1 MSFRLRMTLLFTSV
15 LGAVILIIGFAV
27 YSLVSYQLRQQ
38 MDGVLTEAGNRLIT
52 SAEVNSIGQ
61 VTFITLTEN
70 EFSQTIV
77 IQLWD
82 QNEQL
87 LKSSDNIRL
96 FQAPIDLKGLAT
108 TRTSFNDV
116 WIKTAHLRVMSAPL
130 IVNGQP
136 IGVLQVGTSLAPID
150 TTQDTLIS
158 VLLITML
165 GAIGIAV
172 VLGSLVIR
180 SAMKPLVIAKDTA
193 VQISNADDLSR
204 RIPYK
209 DLGVETDEIGELIK
223 AFNQTLGRLE
233 KLFSAQRRFM
243 ADVSHE
249 LRTPL
254 TVINGNVGLMRRM
267 RQVDEESLASI
278 EEEVDRLTRLV
289 GDLLLLAQ
297 AESGKIPLDIKPVEL
312 DALLLEVYQQLR
324 ILAGERV
331 IVNLADI
338 DQVKVMGDRDRLK
351 QVIINLGANAINY
364 TQNGGL
370 VKLGLSKTNG
380 QAQLLVTDNGPGI
393 APEDLTHIFERFY
406 RGEKSRTR
414 QQEESS
420 FGLGL
425 SIAYWIVVAHGGR
438 IEVSSILGEGSSFC
452 VWLPV
457 DNKKSS

>member
-1 MSFRLRMTLLFTSV
+1 MSFRLRITLLFTGV
-15 LGAVILIIGFAV
+15 LGTVSLIIGFAV
-27 YSLVSYQLRQQ
+27 YSLVNYQLRQQ
-38 MDGVLTEAGNRLIT
+38 MDGVLTEAASRLIA
-52 SAEVNSIGQ
+52 SAEVDPLGN

-82 QNEQL
+82 KEGRL
-87 LKSSDNIRL
+87 LNSSDNIRL
-96 FQAPIDLKGLAT
+96 FLAPIDPQRLNVTQT
-108 TRTSFNDV
+108 TFNDV

-130 IVNGQP
+130 LLNGQS

-150 TTQDTLIS
+150 TTKDTLIS
-158 VLLITML
+158 VLLITLL

-172 VLGSLVIR
+172 VLGGLVISR
-180 SAMKPLVIAKDTA
+180 AMQPLVIAKDTA

-223 AFNQTLGRLE
+223 AFNQTLERLE
-233 KLFSAQRRFM
+233 KLFTAQRRFM

-324 ILAGERV
+324 ILAGDRV
-331 IVNLADI
+331 VVNLADI
-338 DQVKVMGDRDRLK
+338 DQVTVLGDRDRLK

-364 TQNGGL
+364 TQTGGL
-370 VKLGLSKTNG
+370 VKLGLSKTTG

-393 APEDLTHIFERFY
+393 APEDLPHVFERFY

-414 QQEESS
+414 QDVESS

-425 SIAYWIVVAHGGR
+425 SIAYWIIQAHGGR
-438 IEVSSILGEGSSFC
+438 IEVSSKLGEGSSFC
-452 VWLPV
+452 VWLPIG
-457 DNKKSS
+457 KKKGS

>member
-1 MSFRLRMTLLFTSV
+1 MTLLFTGV
-15 LGAVILIIGFAV
+15 LSAVILIIGFSV
-27 YSLVSYQLRQQ
+27 YSLVSYQLREQL
-38 MDGVLTEAGNRLIT
+38 DGVLIETRNRLIT
-52 SAEVNSIGQ
+52 SAEVNSFGK
-61 VTFITLTEN
+61 VTLITLTETD
-70 EFSQTIV
+70 FSQTII

-82 QNEQL
+82 ENEQL
-87 LKSSDNIRL
+87 ISSSDNIRL
-96 FQAPIDLKGLAT
+96 FQGSIDPEQLDA
-108 TRTSFNDV
+108 SQVVFSDV
-116 WIKTAHLRVMSAPL
+116 WIETAHLRVMSSPL
-130 IVNGQP
+130 MLDGKAV
-136 IGVLQVGTSLAPID
+136 GVLQVGTSLVPID

-158 VLLITML
+158 VLLITLL
-165 GAIGIAV
+165 GAVAIAT
-172 VLGSLVIR
+172 VLGGVVIGN
-180 SAMKPLVIAKDTA
+180 ALKPLVVAKDIA

-209 DLGVETDEIGELIK
+209 DPGETDEIGEFIN

-278 EEEVDRLTRLV
+278 EEEVERLTRLV

-312 DALLLEVYQQLR
+312 DALLLEVYQQLCV
-324 ILAGERV
+324 LAGDRV
-331 IVNLADI
+331 VVKLADI

-351 QVIINLGANAINY
+351 QVVINLGANAINY
-364 TQNGGL
+364 TQNGGI
-370 VKLGLSKTNG
+370 VQLGLSKTNG
-380 QAQLLVTDNGPGI
+380 QAKLLVTDNGPGI
-393 APEDLTHIFERFY
+393 DPEDLPHIFERFY

-414 QQEESS
+414 KDEESS

-425 SIAYWIVVAHGGR
+425 SIAYWIIGAHSGR
-438 IEVSSILGEGSSFC
+438 IEVSSKVGEGSVFC
-452 VWLPV
+452 VWLPEG
-457 DNKKSS
+457 NTKGS

>member
-1 MSFRLRMTLLFTSV
+1 MSFRLRMTLLFTGV
-15 LGAVILIIGFAV
+15 LSAVILIIGFSV
-27 YSLVSYQLRQQ
+27 YSLVSYQLREQL
-38 MDGVLTEAGNRLIT
+38 DGVLIETRNRLIN
-52 SAEVNSIGQ
+52 SAEVNSFGK
-61 VTFITLTEN
+61 VTLVTLTETD
-70 EFSQTIV
+70 FSQTII

-82 QNEQL
+82 ENGQL
-87 LKSSDNIRL
+87 ISASDNIRL
-96 FQAPIDLKGLAT
+96 FQGSIDPEQLDAT
-108 TRTSFNDV
+108 QVVFNDV
-116 WIKTAHLRVMSAPL
+116 WIETAHLRVMSSPL
-130 IVNGQP
+130 TLDGKEVGI
-136 IGVLQVGTSLAPID
+136 LQVGTSLVPID

-158 VLLITML
+158 VLLITLL
-165 GAIGIAV
+165 GAVAIAT
-172 VLGSLVIR
+172 VLGGVVIGN
-180 SAMKPLVIAKDTA
+180 ALKPLVIAKDIA

-209 DLGVETDEIGELIK
+209 DPGETDEIGEFIN

-278 EEEVDRLTRLV
+278 EEEVERLTRLV

-312 DALLLEVYQQLR
+312 DALLLEVYQQLCV
-324 ILAGERV
+324 LAGDRV
-331 IVNLADI
+331 VVKLADI

-351 QVIINLGANAINY
+351 QVVINLGANAISY
-364 TQNGGL
+364 THNGGI
-370 VKLGLSKTNG
+370 VQLGLSKING
-380 QAQLLVTDNGPGI
+380 QAKLLVTDNGPGI
-393 APEDLTHIFERFY
+393 DPEDLPHIFERFY

-414 QQEESS
+414 KDGGAS

-425 SIAYWIVVAHGGR
+425 SIAYWIVGAHNGR
-438 IEVSSILGEGSSFC
+438 IEVSSKVGQGSVFC
-452 VWLPV
+452 VWLPEV
-457 DNKKSS
+457 KAKGS

>member
-1 MSFRLRMTLLFTSV
+1 
-15 LGAVILIIGFAV
+15 
-27 YSLVSYQLRQQ
+27 
-38 MDGVLTEAGNRLIT
+38 
-52 SAEVNSIGQ
+52 
-61 VTFITLTEN
+61 
-70 EFSQTIV
+70 
-77 IQLWD
+77 
-82 QNEQL
+82 
-87 LKSSDNIRL
+87 
-96 FQAPIDLKGLAT
+96 
-108 TRTSFNDV
+108 
-116 WIKTAHLRVMSAPL
+116 
-130 IVNGQP
+130 
-136 IGVLQVGTSLAPID
+136 
-150 TTQDTLIS
+150 
-158 VLLITML
+158 
-165 GAIGIAV
+165 
-172 VLGSLVIR
+172 
-180 SAMKPLVIAKDTA
+180 MKPLVIAKNTA

-209 DLGVETDEIGELIK
+209 DLGAETDEIGELIK

-233 KLFSAQRRFM
+233 NLFSAQRRFM

-324 ILAGERV
+324 ILAGDRV
-331 IVNLADI
+331 EVKLADI
-338 DQVKVMGDRDRLK
+338 DQVRVMGDRDRLK

-364 TQNGGL
+364 TQNGGQ
-370 VKLGLSKTNG
+370 VK
-380 QAQLLVTDNGPGI
+380 LLVTDNGPGI
-393 APEDLTHIFERFY
+393 APEDITHIFERFY

-425 SIAYWIVVAHGGR
+425 SIAYWIIEAHGGR
-438 IEVSSILGEGSSFC
+438 IEVSSELGKGSSFC
-452 VWLPV
+452 VWLPM
-457 DNKKSS
+457 DIKEGSS

>member
-1 MSFRLRMTLLFTSV
+1 MSFRLRMTLLFTGV
-15 LGAVILIIGFAV
+15 LGAVIMIIGIAV
-27 YSLVSYQLRQQ
+27 YSLVSYQLQQQ
-38 MDGVLTEAGNRLIT
+38 MDGVLAAAGNRLVT
-52 SAEVNSIGQ
+52 SAEVNPLGQ

-82 QNEQL
+82 QSGRLVN
-87 LKSSDNIRL
+87 SSDNIRL
-96 FQAPIDLKGLAT
+96 FQEPIDSQGIKT
-108 TRTSFNDV
+108 TRTLFNDV
-116 WIKTAHLRVMSAPL
+116 WIGTAHLRVMSAPL
-130 IVNGQP
+130 VINGQP
-136 IGVLQVGTSLAPID
+136 LGVLQVGASLAPID

-158 VLLITML
+158 VLLITLLGGIGLAVML
-165 GAIGIAV
+165 GG
-172 VLGSLVIR
+172 LVIR
-180 SAMKPLVIAKDTA
+180 SAMKPLVIAKNTA

-204 RIPYK
+204 RIPYQE
-209 DLGVETDEIGELIK
+209 LGAETDEIGELIK

-324 ILAGERV
+324 ILAGDRV
-331 IVNLADI
+331 EVKLADI
-338 DQVKVMGDRDRLK
+338 DQVRVMGDRDRLK

-364 TQNGGL
+364 TQNGGQ
-370 VKLGLSKTNG
+370 VKLGISKSEG

-393 APEDLTHIFERFY
+393 APEDLPHIFERFY

-425 SIAYWIVVAHGGR
+425 SIAYWIIEAHGGR
-438 IEVSSILGEGSSFC
+438 IEVSSELGKGSSFC
-452 VWLPV
+452 VWLPM
-457 DNKKSS
+457 DIKKGS

>member
-1 MSFRLRMTLLFTSV
+1 MSFRLRMTLLFTGV

-38 MDGVLTEAGNRLIT
+38 MDRTLTEAANRLIAST
-52 SAEVNSIGQ
+52 EVNSLGT
-61 VTFITLTEN
+61 VTFITLNEN
-70 EFSQTIV
+70 ELSQTIV

-82 QNEQL
+82 QNRKL
-87 LKSSDNIRL
+87 LNSSDNIQL
-96 FQAPIDLKGLAT
+96 FQEPIDPKGLGASRPT
-108 TRTSFNDV
+108 FNDV
-116 WIKTAHLRVMSAPL
+116 WIKTSHLRVMSAPL
-130 IVNGQP
+130 LVNGKS
-136 IGVLQVGTSLAPID
+136 IGVLQLGTSLTSID

-172 VLGSLVIR
+172 VLGGLVIR
-180 SAMKPLVIAKDTA
+180 NAMKPLVIAKDTA
-193 VQISNADDLSR
+193 IQISNADDLSR

-267 RQVDEESLASI
+267 HQVDEESLASI

-297 AESGKIPLDIKPVEL
+297 AESGKIPLDIKVIEL

-324 ILAGERV
+324 VLAGERLELK
-331 IVNLADI
+331 LAEI
-338 DQVKVMGDRDRLK
+338 DQVRVMGDRDRLK

-370 VKLGLSKTNG
+370 VQIGLSKTKG
-380 QAQLLVTDNGPGI
+380 QAQLMVTDNGPGI
-393 APEDLTHIFERFY
+393 PVEDLPHVFERFY

-414 QQEESS
+414 QEDESG

-425 SIAYWIVVAHGGR
+425 SIAYWIVQAHGGR
-438 IEVSSILGEGSSFC
+438 IEVSSSVGEGSSFC
-452 VWLPV
+452 VWLPLEN
-457 DNKKSS
+457 NKGS

>member
-1 MSFRLRMTLLFTSV
+1 MSFRLRMTLLFTGV
-15 LGAVILIIGFAV
+15 LGAVILIIGIAV
-27 YSLVSYQLRQQ
+27 YSLVSYQLLQQ
-38 MDGVLTEAGNRLIT
+38 MDGVLAAAGNRLAT
-52 SAEVNSIGQ
+52 SAEIDSSGQ
-61 VTFITLTEN
+61 VTFITITEN
-70 EFSQTIV
+70 DFSQTIV

-82 QNEQL
+82 QSGRL
-87 LKSSDNIRL
+87 VTSSDNIRL
-96 FQAPIDLKGLAT
+96 FQEPIDAQGLVT
-108 TRTSFNDV
+108 TRALFNDV
-116 WIKTAHLRVMSAPL
+116 WIGTAHLRVMSSPL
-130 IVNGQP
+130 VINGQP
-136 IGVLQVGTSLAPID
+136 LGVLQVGTSLAPID

-158 VLLITML
+158 VLLITLL
-165 GAIGIAV
+165 GGIGLAV
-172 VLGSLVIR
+172 VLGGLVIR
-180 SAMKPLVIAKDTA
+180 SAMKPLVIARNTA

-209 DLGVETDEIGELIK
+209 DLGAETDEIGELIK

-324 ILAGERV
+324 ILAGDRV
-331 IVNLADI
+331 VVKLADI
-338 DQVKVMGDRDRLK
+338 DQVRVMGDRDRLK

-364 TQNGGL
+364 TQNGGQ
-370 VKLGLSKTNG
+370 VKLGISKSEG
-380 QAQLLVTDNGPGI
+380 QAQILVTDNGPGI
-393 APEDLTHIFERFY
+393 APEDLPHIFERFY

-414 QQEESS
+414 QPEESS

-425 SIAYWIVVAHGGR
+425 SIAYWIIQAHGGR
-438 IEVSSILGEGSSFC
+438 IEVFSKLGEGSSFC

-457 DNKKSS
+457 DIKKGS